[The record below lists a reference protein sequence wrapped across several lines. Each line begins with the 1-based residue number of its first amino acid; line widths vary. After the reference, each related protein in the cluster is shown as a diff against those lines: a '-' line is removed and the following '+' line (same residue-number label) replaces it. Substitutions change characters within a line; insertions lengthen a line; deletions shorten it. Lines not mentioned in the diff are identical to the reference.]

1 VLPQL
6 YDHLEDLGVDLP
18 AITFGWFLSLFTDA
32 LPIQTLLRV
41 WDVLLVYGPISL
53 FKYVNCIPF
62 PPKQA
67 SDTNLIRRIAIA
79 IFKIHSAEI
88 FATDS
93 ASNFYVLLTNLTS
106 HLYSSDKLLK
116 VNLTLPHIAPLN
128 ADHIFVTFT
137 LDRFR
142 RLEVHQTTRR

>member
-1 VLPQL
+1 MLKTDCALPQL

-53 FKYVNCIPF
+53 FKYVVCLCFHPSHD
-62 PPKQA
+62 
-67 SDTNLIRRIAIA
+67 SDVNSIRRIAIA

-116 VNLTLPHIAPLN
+116 VSSGL
-128 ADHIFVTFT
+128 VT
-137 LDRFR
+137 LDI
-142 RLEVHQTTRR
+142 VA